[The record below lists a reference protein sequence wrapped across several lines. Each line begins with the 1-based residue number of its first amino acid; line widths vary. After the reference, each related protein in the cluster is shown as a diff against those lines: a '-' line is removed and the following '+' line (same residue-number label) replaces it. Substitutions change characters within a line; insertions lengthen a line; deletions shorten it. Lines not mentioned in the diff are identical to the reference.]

1 MKGFTKDHKFVP
13 MTDYKKVTRKSRD
26 PEAKTQ
32 GVVIRKART
41 VTKLKKL
48 PDVFSSNSNY
58 SFQSDKGEIS
68 LSLDDFG
75 WRWSGEDDQLN
86 GFMARMT
93 GTGDKAWNKMITDF
107 EKAKVTV
114 DMLKPHLLKNL
125 SGKLTEENDDGMY
138 ELSGDN
144 SLWKFGETDEG
155 VIDGEF
161 EHFLQEGELKKG
173 EEEEFEKEFWN
184 HYKSP
189 TYEKWLEIEGNGVRQ
204 ELIDGIKN
212 ATDFDEL
219 NEAFIDVHNNIQEQ
233 FHEFQS
239 NQYTGVA
246 SWEAVEAIK
255 DRREKEGKE
264 RGLGGKK
271 PDVFEASTQ

>member
-1 MKGFTKDHKFVP
+1 MKGHMEKDGFHP
-13 MTDYKKVTRKSRD
+13 HTEYKGVRKSRD
-26 PEAKTQ
+26 QQAKQ
-32 GVVIRKART
+32 EGVKIRKART
-41 VTKLKKL
+41 LTKIKPI
-48 PDVFSSNSNY
+48 PDVFSSNSNF
-58 SFQSDKGEIS
+58 SFESDEGKIS

-75 WRWSGEDDQLN
+75 WRWTGEEDQLN
-86 GFMARMT
+86 GFMARMS
-93 GTGDKAWNKMITDF
+93 GTGDQAWNNMITDF

-114 DMLKPHLLKNL
+114 DMLKPILLKNL
-125 SGKLTEENDDGMY
+125 SGKLTENNDDGLY
-138 ELSGDN
+138 EISGDN

-161 EHFLQEGELKKG
+161 DHFLGEGELKKD

-189 TYEKWLEIEGNGVRQ
+189 TYEKWLEIEGNGARQ
-204 ELIDGIKN
+204 ELIDEIKN
-212 ATDFDEL
+212 AKDFDDL
-219 NEAFIDVHNNIQEQ
+219 DQAYRDVHDSIQDQ

-264 RGLGGKK
+264 RGTGGKK
-271 PDVFEASTQ
+271 PDVFEDSTQ